1 MKHFLL
7 VLAFFCIL
15 ISCKKADPE
24 VVVPAGNDEDP
35 DWIKLEIPG
44 GREAFSV
51 AGDIDKTLLVS
62 TLEKAY
68 YTTDK
73 GKTWLESR
81 NFQGPIP
88 GLLIRNDT
96 TFALNIFTSD
106 KNGNPAAWDPQYF
119 TPDYGKTWFF
129 YGQYYKYYMDD
140 RLPIGVVES
149 KEGIR
154 YFIEQHATPV
164 PNSNYSTVN
173 PSEIKSEDKK
183 GVHTVH
189 FPFKQRLI
197 NLYLDSGNHL
207 YVAASGGT
215 YQPESN
221 SFYCCTPEMPGIV
234 YVSRKPLP

>member
-1 MKHFLL
+1 MKNLL
-7 VLAFFCIL
+7 VCLILFTIL
-15 ISCKKADPE
+15 ISCKKTDPE
-24 VVVPAGNDEDP
+24 VITPAVSEDP

-44 GREAFSV
+44 GREAYSV

-88 GLLIRNDT
+88 GLLVRNDT
-96 TFALNIFTSD
+96 TFALNFFSHD
-106 KNGNPAAWDPQYF
+106 SNGNAAAWDPQYF
-119 TPDYGKTWFF
+119 TPDYGKTWLS
-129 YGQYYKYYMDD
+129 YHQYYKNYMDD
-140 RLPIGVVES
+140 LLPIGAVES
-149 KEGIR
+149 KEGIK
-154 YFIEQHATPV
+154 YFIQDHATPV
-164 PNSNYSTVN
+164 PGAGYSTVN
-173 PSEIKSEDKK
+173 PSEIKSIDKK
-183 GVHTVH
+183 GEHTVR

-197 NLYLDSGNHL
+197 NLYLDPNNRL
-207 YVAASGGT
+207 YVASSGGT

-234 YVSRKPLP
+234 YVSRQPLP